1 MSKNIPFPRVQQQP
15 NFKDC
20 AIYAMAFAT
29 SIFFHDDPEK
39 ITYDIRDDSMR
50 KHFIQIWD
58 KKKLIRFPTINKT
71 GISVKWTFRMRTNV
85 DGVSCYANSVVQST
99 FHCLPDRNSLFESLE
114 YDTLKTVFYQFM
126 NKDTFVNII
135 TLRSFAN
142 SMFLTRCQQDVAE
155 FLQFLWQKSKLLE
168 SIISI
173 QKTISTIC
181 ERCDVTKTVD
191 SNLYHVWKLYV
202 PFNKIHH
209 TVQSIIDDNCFA
221 LGIQLFCDVCESE
234 LKDILSINVENEV
247 AILQLDIFDLLM
259 DNDLPI
265 TIKNT
270 EYELKDLIN
279 DIIKINN
286 KNFSSVI
293 FHSG

>member
-1 MSKNIPFPRVQQQP
+1 M
-15 NFKDC
+15 
-20 AIYAMAFAT
+20 
-29 SIFFHDDPEK
+29 
-39 ITYDIRDDSMR
+39 
-50 KHFIQIWD
+50 
-58 KKKLIRFPTINKT
+58 
-71 GISVKWTFRMRTNV
+71 
-85 DGVSCYANSVVQST
+85 
-99 FHCLPDRNSLFESLE
+99 
-114 YDTLKTVFYQFM
+114 
-126 NKDTFVNII
+126 
-135 TLRSFAN
+135 
-142 SMFLTRCQQDVAE
+142 
-155 FLQFLWQKSKLLE
+155 WQKSKLLE

-173 QKTISTIC
+173 QQTISTVC
-181 ERCDVTKTVD
+181 ERCDVTKIVD
-191 SNLYHVWKLYV
+191 SNLYHVCKLYV
-202 PFNKIHH
+202 PSNKIHH
-209 TVQSIIDDNCFA
+209 TVQSIIDDNCVA
-221 LGIQLFCDVCESE
+221 SGIQLFCDVCESE